1 MLAVTAALLA
11 FNAPGMA
18 PESMMSRRQAFTSA
32 AAAAIAAAPLAAF
45 ADGAASPAV
54 RERARALYG
63 SRVARLV
70 GASPEA
76 VLEEKNMFT
85 LFTTGVY
92 RSDSASKDKRTK
104 LTVLTK
110 TAVAAA
116 KKGDSAGAQAA
127 IKEFI
132 AVGEIKSVDTL
143 ELSIYNPKQRRN
155 PGAPTTDTI
164 LDQMG
169 SQKFALYEPVAKEY
183 TGGKKK

>member
-11 FNAPGMA
+11 TLGMA

-104 LTVLTK
+104 LNALTK